1 MPLKPDPGSCKDE
14 MGAARGKEGMEEVP
28 RIQRSNAISFT
39 EREEDRL
46 SWEMETAHTAI
57 NIQILQWLYGLS
69 DFPATF
75 HAVVGTTSS
84 VAV

>member
-1 MPLKPDPGSCKDE
+1 
-14 MGAARGKEGMEEVP
+14 MGAARGKEGMKEVP

-69 DFPATF
+69 DFPADDDF
-75 HAVVGTTSS
+75 HHISCCSWNVECGGVKEP
-84 VAV
+84 